1 MGIMSEI
8 QYREQIEKVFLSHLS
23 DIRAKQSWKT
33 HFDIEFS
40 WDEMMRLLDT
50 HPKKLLKWKEDKQKV
65 EIEEFQRRPSA
76 PVIAKDAVSVL
87 HDIFIPNAPLPKQY
101 NSKIT
106 NIVFV
111 GFGVG
116 SGSYPNHK
124 DSMDVF
130 LVQMLGEIDITI
142 SETNTHTMKQ
152 GDAVWIPRGTYHQ
165 IRTKGSRV
173 TFSFGV
179 ETGRAPVCDPATY
192 V

>member
-1 MGIMSEI
+1 MSEI
-8 QYREQIEKVFLSHLS
+8 QYREQIEKDFLSHLS

-111 GFGVG
+111 GFFYDFCLLKY
-116 SGSYPNHK
+116 S
-124 DSMDVF
+124 
-130 LVQMLGEIDITI
+130 
-142 SETNTHTMKQ
+142 
-152 GDAVWIPRGTYHQ
+152 
-165 IRTKGSRV
+165 
-173 TFSFGV
+173 
-179 ETGRAPVCDPATY
+179 
-192 V
+192 

>member
-1 MGIMSEI
+1 MSEI
-8 QYREQIEKVFLSHLS
+8 QYREQIEKTFLSHLS
-23 DIRAKQSWKT
+23 DIRAKQTWKT

-40 WDEMMRLLDT
+40 WDRMMHLLDT
-50 HPKKLLKWKEDKQKV
+50 HPTKHLKWKEDKQKV
-65 EIEEFQRRPSA
+65 EIEKVHRRPSA
-76 PVIAKDAVSVL
+76 PVISKDMVSVM

-101 NSKIT
+101 NSQIT
-106 NIVFV
+106 NIAFV

-124 DSMDVF
+124 DTMDVF
-130 LVQMLGEIDITI
+130 LIQMLGEIDITI
-142 SETNTHTMKQ
+142 SETDTHTMKQ

-165 IRTKGSRV
+165 IHTKGSRV

-179 ETGRAPVCDPATY
+179 ETGRASVCDPATY

>member
-1 MGIMSEI
+1 MSEI
-8 QYREQIEKVFLSHLS
+8 QYREQIEKTFLSHLS
-23 DIRAKQSWKT
+23 DIRAKQTWKT

-40 WDEMMRLLDT
+40 WDRMMHLLDT
-50 HPKKLLKWKEDKQKV
+50 HPTKHLKWKEDKQKV
-65 EIEEFQRRPSA
+65 EIEKVHRRPSA
-76 PVIAKDAVSVL
+76 PIIAKDTVSAL

-101 NSKIT
+101 NSQIT
-106 NIVFV
+106 NIAFV

-124 DSMDVF
+124 DTMDVF
-130 LVQMLGEIDITI
+130 LIQMLGEIDITI
-142 SETNTHTMKQ
+142 SETDTHTMKQ

-165 IRTKGSRV
+165 IHTKGSRV